1 MENLYPP
8 SPPLWWEIGAF
19 WLLRGFILELGEW
32 GFQDCNLGQNRWKIC
47 TPLTPKSRITLD
59 PELFCQTRKHCGREW
74 PRMGNWRVLAFV
86 RFHPWFFFWGG
97 GGGGRGG
104 GGDNGCLLFHFI
116 LSKTW
121 SLAFIFRVG
130 VICGYNCNAEANQE
144 SINGGKR
151 VLATVCF

>member
-1 MENLYPP
+1 M
-8 SPPLWWEIGAF
+8 
-19 WLLRGFILELGEW
+19 
-32 GFQDCNLGQNRWKIC
+32 
-47 TPLTPKSRITLD
+47 
-59 PELFCQTRKHCGREW
+59 
-74 PRMGNWRVLAFV
+74 
-86 RFHPWFFFWGG
+86 
-97 GGGGRGG
+97 RGG

-130 VICGYNCNAEANQE
+130 VTCGYNCNAEANQE

>member
-1 MENLYPP
+1 MTKDGKLARF
-8 SPPLWWEIGAF
+8 S
-19 WLLRGFILELGEW
+19 
-32 GFQDCNLGQNRWKIC
+32 
-47 TPLTPKSRITLD
+47 
-59 PELFCQTRKHCGREW
+59 FCA
-74 PRMGNWRVLAFV
+74 VSSLI
-86 RFHPWFFFWGG
+86 FFWGG
-97 GGGGRGG
+97 GGGG

>member
-1 MENLYPP
+1 MTKDGKLARF
-8 SPPLWWEIGAF
+8 S
-19 WLLRGFILELGEW
+19 
-32 GFQDCNLGQNRWKIC
+32 
-47 TPLTPKSRITLD
+47 
-59 PELFCQTRKHCGREW
+59 FCA
-74 PRMGNWRVLAFV
+74 VSSLI
-86 RFHPWFFFWGG
+86 FFWGG
-97 GGGGRGG
+97 GGG

-144 SINGGKR
+144 SINRGKR

>member
-1 MENLYPP
+1 MTKDGKLARF
-8 SPPLWWEIGAF
+8 S
-19 WLLRGFILELGEW
+19 
-32 GFQDCNLGQNRWKIC
+32 
-47 TPLTPKSRITLD
+47 
-59 PELFCQTRKHCGREW
+59 FCA
-74 PRMGNWRVLAFV
+74 VSSLI
-86 RFHPWFFFWGG
+86 FFGG
-97 GGGGRGG
+97 GGGG

>member
-1 MENLYPP
+1 MTKDGKLARF
-8 SPPLWWEIGAF
+8 S
-19 WLLRGFILELGEW
+19 
-32 GFQDCNLGQNRWKIC
+32 
-47 TPLTPKSRITLD
+47 
-59 PELFCQTRKHCGREW
+59 FCAVSSLIFFGR
-74 PRMGNWRVLAFV
+74 
-86 RFHPWFFFWGG
+86 GG
-97 GGGGRGG
+97 GGEGGG

-130 VICGYNCNAEANQE
+130 ITCGYNCNAEANQE

>member
-1 MENLYPP
+1 MTKDGKLARF
-8 SPPLWWEIGAF
+8 SFCAVSS
-19 WLLRGFILELGEW
+19 
-32 GFQDCNLGQNRWKIC
+32 
-47 TPLTPKSRITLD
+47 LTFL
-59 PELFCQTRKHCGREW
+59 
-74 PRMGNWRVLAFV
+74 
-86 RFHPWFFFWGG
+86 
-97 GGGGRGG
+97 GGRGGG

-130 VICGYNCNAEANQE
+130 VTCGYNCNAEANQE

>member
-1 MENLYPP
+1 MTKDGKLARF
-8 SPPLWWEIGAF
+8 S
-19 WLLRGFILELGEW
+19 
-32 GFQDCNLGQNRWKIC
+32 
-47 TPLTPKSRITLD
+47 
-59 PELFCQTRKHCGREW
+59 FCA
-74 PRMGNWRVLAFV
+74 VSSLI
-86 RFHPWFFFWGG
+86 FFLGG
-97 GGGGRGG
+97 GGGGG
-104 GGDNGCLLFHFI
+104 GGDNGGLLFHFI

>member
-1 MENLYPP
+1 MVENDQG
-8 SPPLWWEIGAF
+8 WEIGAF
-19 WLLRGFILELGEW
+19 WLLRGFIL
-32 GFQDCNLGQNRWKIC
+32 D
-47 TPLTPKSRITLD
+47 
-59 PELFCQTRKHCGREW
+59 
-74 PRMGNWRVLAFV
+74 
-86 RFHPWFFFWGG
+86 FFFGGG

-104 GGDNGCLLFHFI
+104 GGENGVLLYNLI

-130 VICGYNCNAEANQE
+130 VTCGYNCKAEANQE

>member
-1 MENLYPP
+1 MTKDGKLARF
-8 SPPLWWEIGAF
+8 S
-19 WLLRGFILELGEW
+19 
-32 GFQDCNLGQNRWKIC
+32 
-47 TPLTPKSRITLD
+47 
-59 PELFCQTRKHCGREW
+59 FCA
-74 PRMGNWRVLAFV
+74 VSSLI
-86 RFHPWFFFWGG
+86 FFFLGG
-97 GGGGRGG
+97 GGGGG